1 MANMCENVE
10 YSEYIHLIS
19 TSYMY
24 IYKCNNKPK
33 RINSLNVR
41 YWPRINPLFI
51 DIDLEIISY
60 LL

>member
-41 YWPRINPLFI
+41 Y
-51 DIDLEIISY
+51 
-60 LL
+60 